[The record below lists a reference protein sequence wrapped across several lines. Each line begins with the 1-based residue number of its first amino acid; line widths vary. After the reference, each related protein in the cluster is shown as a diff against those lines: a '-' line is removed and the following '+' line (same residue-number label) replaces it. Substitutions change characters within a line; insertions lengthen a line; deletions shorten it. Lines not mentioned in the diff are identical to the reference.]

1 MEKSAVVRAYL
12 MARRRRAKGR
22 ENWRQRQRI
31 RRRRVF
37 ARRQSRERGMFAMT
51 LVAAMNLQ
59 SVTVRTLWA
68 KERSAHW
75 WDDVVKEVFTQQDWL
90 ENSFVSCCMY
100 VTSCVLPSR
109 RRIQS

>member
-1 MEKSAVVRAYL
+1 
-12 MARRRRAKGR
+12 
-22 ENWRQRQRI
+22 
-31 RRRRVF
+31 
-37 ARRQSRERGMFAMT
+37 MFAMM

-90 ENSFVSCCMY
+90 ENFRLSRETFFY
-100 VTSCVLPSR
+100 VCNELRSIIEKTDTVMRKAIPVTEQ
-109 RRIQS
+109 RIALTL